1 VNLLCLEYAL
11 GTNPKKNQIKVD
23 NVACVPLP
31 PFKLLFSQAERAVMT
46 LLLQCQR
53 NRKKLDSIIQL
64 GSPVSA
70 FKLPQPFKTNTLE
83 NWPIT
88 FPITRY
94 SVADAEYILA
104 MMAEKRSIV
113 PYNYGLWIGLASL
126 RGMQG
131 EDNEVEMD
139 GDSNKEEDRDEMEI
153 DE

>member
-1 VNLLCLEYAL
+1 
-11 GTNPKKNQIKVD
+11 
-23 NVACVPLP
+23 
-31 PFKLLFSQAERAVMT
+31 MT

-53 NRKKLDSIIQL
+53 NRKKLDSTIQL

-94 SVADAEYILA
+94 SFANADYILA
-104 MMAEKRSIV
+104 MMAEKRNIV
-113 PYNYGLWIGLASL
+113 PCNYDLWIELASL

-131 EDNEVEMD
+131 EDNKDEMD
-139 GDSNKEEDRDEMEI
+139 RDLNKEEDRDKMEI
-153 DE
+153 DK